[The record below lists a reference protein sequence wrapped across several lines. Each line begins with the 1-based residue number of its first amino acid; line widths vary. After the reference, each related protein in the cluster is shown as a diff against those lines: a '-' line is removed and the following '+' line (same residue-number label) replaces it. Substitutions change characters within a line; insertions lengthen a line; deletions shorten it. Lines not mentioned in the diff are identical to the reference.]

1 MLGRR
6 AHLLGFAG
14 LLGASPL
21 WAEAGQRKLSPRRH
35 VHSVGPGRAIKHIAD
50 AAKLARDGD
59 LVQVDAGD
67 YVGDVAVWQQD
78 DLVLQAVGGRV
89 RLHASGA
96 AAEAK
101 AIWVLRSARI
111 SVQGFDFYGCA
122 VASGNGAGIRL
133 ESGAATVHD
142 CAFIG
147 NEMGLL
153 TNNDARTTLDIT
165 GSEFAYNFRYGAH
178 NHNLYVGA
186 IARLRINDSYLHHG
200 RTGHL
205 LKSRAA
211 VSELRYNRLTD
222 ETSGHASYEVEF
234 PNGGEALLLGNV
246 IAQSADTENDTM
258 IAFGAE
264 GYRWP
269 RNALHLSGNTLI
281 DHRSDPHVACAKVAP
296 GAPVDVRAAN
306 NLLVGGGTLFDHR
319 TQADDGNVRMALE
332 RFSAATDENFR
343 WRPDARLF
351 ESQRALSP
359 AGSLERP
366 MREYL
371 HPRHS
376 RPLTTVAHNPGA
388 VQQ

>member
-6 AHLLGFAG
+6 AHLLGLAG
-14 LLGASPL
+14 LFGASTL
-21 WAEAGQRKLSPRRH
+21 RADTGQRGTSPRRR
-35 VHSVGPGRAIKHIAD
+35 VLSVGPRRAIKRIAD
-50 AAKLARDGD
+50 AARLARDGD
-59 LVQVDAGD
+59 LVEIDAGD

-78 DLVLQAVGGRV
+78 DLMLRAVGGRA
-89 RLHASGA
+89 RLHAAGA
-96 AAEAK
+96 AAEGK
-101 AIWVLRSARI
+101 AIWVLRSACI

-165 GSEFAYNFRYGAH
+165 GSEFAYNFRYSAH

-186 IARLRINDSYLHHG
+186 IARLRIADSYLHHG

-222 ETSGHASYEVEF
+222 EVGGHASYEVEF
-234 PNGGEALLLGNV
+234 PNGGEVLLLGNV
-246 IAQSADTENDTM
+246 IGQSAETENNTM

-269 RNALHLSGNTLI
+269 RNALHLSSNTLI
-281 DHRSDPHVACAKVAP
+281 DHRGDPHAVCAKVAP
-296 GAPVDVRAAN
+296 GAPVDVRATN
-306 NLLVGGGTLFDHR
+306 NLLVGGGTLFDR
-319 TQADDGNVRMALE
+319 RMETDDGNARVALDT
-332 RFSAATDENFR
+332 FSAATDENFQLR
-343 WRPDARLF
+343 QGARLF
-351 ESQRALSP
+351 VSQRALPATGSP
-359 AGSLERP
+359 ERP
-366 MREYL
+366 MREYV

-388 VQQ
+388 MQQ